1 MTTLLPCDYGKI
13 ISIISIIIII
23 IIISDLLE
31 TDGSE
36 NINSGF

>member
-13 ISIISIIIII
+13 ITIIIII
-23 IIISDLLE
+23 IIIFDLLE

>member
-13 ISIISIIIII
+13 IIIIII
-23 IIISDLLE
+23 IDLLE

>member
-13 ISIISIIIII
+13 IIIIII
-23 IIISDLLE
+23 IIFDLLE

>member
-1 MTTLLPCDYGKI
+1 MTTLLPCDYGKV
-13 ISIISIIIII
+13 IIIII
-23 IIISDLLE
+23 IIFDLLE